1 MAPRGVPPIVSD
13 ITLGM
18 PKKKDTGKEDKE
30 NRYEE

>member
-1 MAPRGVPPIVSD
+1 MVPREMPLIVSD
-13 ITLGM
+13 IALGM